1 MRVAVIGG
9 GPSGLVTLKYLI
21 QASASISC
29 EPVEAILFEYQTQ
42 VGGTF
47 AARSYEDAELVSSK
61 QLTTFSDFRHS
72 EHGDFLSTEQ
82 YVQYLQ
88 AYCTHFKL
96 WPHMRLNTRVV
107 SVTRGVDGSHI
118 ITYKTNEA
126 RFPCEWR
133 CDAVAVCSG
142 LHVTPNIPNIKGMEN
157 VPLAFHSSGFKS
169 RKQFGTDKTIMVVG
183 SGETGADIAYLA
195 ATSPTKRVLL
205 CHRDGLHFA
214 PKRNPGPVLFPILGR
229 KSDLKEPGI
238 PIDVSRANMFDTT
251 YVHPLLRNSMVLWH
265 YYHWYIK
272 FILWLS
278 SGTTA
283 GMDQW
288 IGRISPER
296 HHPSK
301 IFFNKSMKVCPYISL
316 PYRPSMPGKRLWLY
330 ALRSAIVQT
339 PVPDTNG
346 RKVDLA
352 PWPKEIGR
360 DGTVYF
366 FDNQRPEFNRLKG
379 EAIKPD
385 IVILATGYKQDFP
398 FLESSRT
405 KPTRAYG
412 TANQANFRGIW
423 RRDEPTVGFIGF
435 AQLWILNILAPEK
448 IPHPLRATD
457 EEHYRLKLPP
467 DSRIEYGVDHE
478 SYVYQLALDMN
489 SAIGLWDVLA
499 IAQKKHVR
507 DGWRLLV
514 VWAFGAHFNTKFRL
528 LGPWQWSGAADMLI
542 SEEFWQTI
550 TRRPLFFGHFLVSL
564 LPMMIFGPL
573 SLVALLWATVL
584 GSIGYIQ
591 DSQERGT

>member
-72 EHGDFLSTEQ
+72 EHGDFLSTQQ

-96 WPHMRLNTRVV
+96 WPHMRLNTRVL

-118 ITYKTNEA
+118 ITYKTNES

-157 VPLAFHSSGFKS
+157 VPLAFHSSSFKS
-169 RKQFGTDKTIMVVG
+169 RKQFGTDKTVMVVG

-205 CHRDGLHFA
+205 CHRDGVHFA

-316 PYRPSMPGKRLWLY
+316 PYRPSMPGPRLWLY

-360 DGTVYF
+360 DGTVHF
-366 FDNQRPEFNRLKG
+366 FDNQQPEFSRLKG
-379 EAIKPD
+379 ETIKPD
-385 IVILATGYKQDFP
+385 IVILSTGYKQDFP

-412 TANQANFRGIW
+412 TANQANIRGIW
-423 RRDEPTVGFIGF
+423 RHDEPTVGFIGF
-435 AQLWILNILAPEK
+435 VRPSLGAIPPLAEMQAQLWILNILAPEK

-499 IAQKKHVR
+499 IAQKKDVR

-550 TRRPLFFGHFLVSL
+550 TRRPLFFGKS
-564 LPMMIFGPL
+564 
-573 SLVALLWATVL
+573 AC
-584 GSIGYIQ
+584 
-591 DSQERGT
+591 